1 MPSKKEKK
9 RQHQLRAADKRR
21 KEQDERLRAV
31 VDDVVGAIRELHAAA
46 EDPSVEPEGFVSV
59 LEKYLHAGVRFAG
72 LADPAVAARGFEIT
86 DESGRRASAVA
97 DALRR
102 RAATVEVSQPGEVS
116 QPLDASELKAT
127 LLWWASSFYSR
138 ALKPLEADQA
148 ASQAF
153 DLLSSDV
160 SGRQEEDSAKRRSAG
175 VALASLRLGVGRAL
189 QGGELALELCEDDPT
204 DTGSMDLLAR
214 AAAEIAVRV
223 GGDSAERAEGNG
235 VCGCGSGIAW
245 AQCCKEGEIAFYER
259 LVDRSS
265 IRRLHTG
272 FAGWAAEDS
281 TVAGWLA
288 EAVSGWSKLP
298 VFEPGGKP
306 GELEASGALELRS
319 DPGIVLTDPLTP
331 GATSPTIM
339 GLPCPVGL
347 MAVETVWL
355 RGPDLPDTAP
365 SFSERIARDAEDLN
379 RDSLIRRFADGNT
392 ADADLSRLA
401 VTWSRLAETG
411 LWQVNDTATTPGIW
425 LTDIASRAK
434 RWVMLEASQ
443 RENLARWTVLAG
455 NLVADRGVWRSGAA
469 MVVLHPREADV
480 AAEMVRAATETVA
493 HHIAL
498 ELHLRGASAESPREA
513 NLADPPAY
521 GILATVGEPDEP
533 ESASMHH
540 TVTGLLMPELLSN
553 VAAQRASGA
562 KLTNSDGEP
571 MQLIQAVAALDDP
584 ESVLEALRRRPDFD
598 VAPSDDAGTQL
609 VWHGRELTAEER
621 DSTLAAARESMQRQ
635 GIDPS
640 TIQSAQAAR
649 RWVRASVSIT
659 DGRLTAEV
667 NSVARLGALRRIL
680 TRAGVD
686 GFSVTRRLDP
696 KLGWSYP
703 PAAGEGRLHAPG
715 SPEAERAWA
724 QLWVDENL
732 PELAGATPRQSVA
745 NHRGAVLVE
754 RLLRD
759 LEHDSDEATA
769 RGEPA
774 TDTDALR
781 RSLHTV
787 DPGSPWA
794 EAFSDE
800 GPLALS

>member
-21 KEQDERLRAV
+21 REQDERLRAV
-31 VDDVVGAIRELHAAA
+31 VDEVVVAVKALHSSA
-46 EDPSVEPEGFVSV
+46 EDASVEPEHFVAA
-59 LEKYLHAGVRFAG
+59 LEKYLRAGVKFSG
-72 LADPAVAARGFEIT
+72 LADPAVAARGFDIT
-86 DESGRRASAVA
+86 DEAGKRASEIA

-102 RAATVEVSQPGEVS
+102 RAATTDLAQPDSV
-116 QPLDASELKAT
+116 PPLKAT
-127 LLWWASSFYSR
+127 LLWWASSFYGR
-138 ALKPLEADQA
+138 ALKPLEADRA
-148 ASQAF
+148 ASEAF
-153 DLLSSDV
+153 ELLSSDG
-160 SGRQEEDSAKRRSAG
+160 SERPGTGGGRLRSARM
-175 VALASLRLGVGRAL
+175 ALASLRLRAGRSLHGA
-189 QGGELALELCEDDPT
+189 ELALELCEEDPT
-204 DTGSMDLLAR
+204 DTESMALLAQ
-214 AAAEIAVRV
+214 AAGDIAGRICP
-223 GGDSAERAEGNG
+223 DSATLVERDG
-235 VCGCGSGIAW
+235 VCGCESGIAW

-259 LVDRSS
+259 LVGRSS
-265 IRRLHTG
+265 IRRLHAR
-272 FAGWAAEDS
+272 FAEWAAEDS
-281 TVAGWLA
+281 TVAEWLA

-306 GELEASGALELRS
+306 GELEASGALELRA
-319 DPGIVLTDPLTP
+319 DPGTVLTDPLNP

-339 GLPCPVGL
+339 DLPLPVGL

-365 SFSERIARDAEDLN
+365 SLSERIAQEAEDLN
-379 RDSLIRRFADGNT
+379 RGSLIRRFADDNT
-392 ADADLSRLA
+392 DDADLSRLA

-411 LWQVNDTATTPGIW
+411 LWQVNDIADTPGIW

-493 HHIAL
+493 HHIAV

-521 GILATVGEPDEP
+521 GILATVGKPEEP
-533 ESASMHH
+533 ESASMYH

-553 VAAQRASGA
+553 IAAQRGSGA

-571 MQLIQAVAALDDP
+571 MQLVQAVAALDDP

-640 TIQSAQAAR
+640 TIQSGQAAR

-667 NSVARLGALRRIL
+667 NSFARLGALRRIL
-680 TRAGVD
+680 TRIGVD
-686 GFSVTRRLDP
+686 SFAVTRHLDP
-696 KLGWSYP
+696 KLGWSNASTP
-703 PAAGEGRLHAPG
+703 EERRLHAPG
-715 SPEAERAWA
+715 SPETERLWA
-724 QLWVDENL
+724 RLWIDENL
-732 PELAGATPRQSVA
+732 PELGGATPRQSVG

-759 LEHDSDEATA
+759 LEHDSDEATS
-769 RGEPA
+769 RGEQA
-774 TDTDALR
+774 TDTGALR
-781 RSLHTV
+781 RSLHAV

-794 EAFSDE
+794 ETFSSQT
-800 GPLALS
+800 PLASG